1 MKKMSM
7 LLTTFAVLGLAT
19 VAVWAG
25 NSDKAQVGFSL
36 EQYFSLEVKNGAN
49 VEFGTVDALAGPYEQ
64 KHGSALKVDSNT
76 SWNISTSK
84 AVLTSPN
91 GANADTV
98 LNALAVSLETESGT
112 GKDADIKVDYTLDN
126 LEDLPTGDYVVEVT
140 FTGSTK

>member
-49 VEFGTVDALAGPYEQ
+49 VEFGAVDPLGGPYE
-64 KHGSALKVDSNT
+64 KKNGSALKVDSNT
-76 SWNISTSK
+76 SWSISTGK
-84 AVLTSPN
+84 AVLSSPN
-91 GANADTV
+91 DASADDV
-98 LNALAVSLETESGT
+98 LNALDVQLETDNGSG
-112 GKDADIKVDYTLDN
+112 KNADIKVDYTLDN